1 MKTPTIV
8 SILFSI
14 IISPA
19 IFAQSGYELIEQR
32 QRDADYY
39 YIEFKNYFDKQD
51 YYTALKK
58 IEDAIDAA
66 TLHYNIAQY
75 YYDKGEIYRKLFE
88 LNQRDSDI
96 EEAYEAYKESARL
109 DNQPQTA
116 FRMNFC
122 LFELKKNDGIKLNRT
137 NADDLE
143 KILTAMWESILD
155 FEEIADWQPNMDEA
169 LDEELHLFLEKC
181 IDAGIL
187 SQTPN
192 SFLSKI
198 INTCRRGKNMSNPV
212 VVRQWNEIENKLRV
226 DIYNLPCSGNLY
238 LAHQKALE
246 AIKEQNDRLYDHALG
261 YYRLAADTAQ
271 TKEARALI
279 YNEMAHFVNSAPFYQ
294 LYDAVKYA
302 GLAHE
307 ILPANRQYAEE
318 YGDFLWLLA
327 NHIIKIEIA
336 GKETFAKNWERPK
349 IQRALEYL
357 EQASRFEWHNRIQ
370 SMVLCSVYYEW
381 LQNPWEDQ
389 QTELKRAQHYIV
401 RAFED
406 SPDKQDEIIL
416 NQLVRVN
423 RKLGVAGIRKLR
435 EMDEQYQMN
444 ISGWM
449 LTDASAT
456 APGKIQILVNQLCEL
471 QAGLFEIDLTNYRRF
486 VDIRNKAEALSD
498 AEKLSSEFKLL
509 DHELLDTRKK
519 LDGLFAEKVDV
530 LYRIGYSE
538 PQETEIQTLSRQIFT
553 DNLLDISR
561 TTRQKINQ
569 ISVPDRMMR

>member
-1 MKTPTIV
+1 MKNFI
-8 SILFSI
+8 ILSVI
-14 IISPA
+14 LLICISLNV
-19 IFAQSGYELIEQR
+19 FAQSGYELIEQR

-75 YYDKGEIYRKLFE
+75 YYDKGEIYRKLFQ

-109 DNQPQTA
+109 DNHPQTA
-116 FRMNFC
+116 FRMYLC
-122 LFELKKNDGIKLNRT
+122 LFELQKNDGIKLNRT
-137 NADDLE
+137 DPENLE
-143 KILTAMWESILD
+143 KILFSMWEAILD

-192 SFLSKI
+192 SYLSKI

-212 VVRQWNEIENKLRV
+212 VVRQWNEIENKLRI

-246 AIKEQNDRLYDHALG
+246 AIKEQNDRLYDHALT
-261 YYRLAADTAQ
+261 YYRAAADTAQ
-271 TKEARALI
+271 TTEARAFI
-279 YNEMAHFVNSAPFYQ
+279 YNEMAHFVNSAPFFQ

-302 GLAHE
+302 GSAHE

-327 NHIIKIEIA
+327 NHIIKVEIA

-357 EQASRFEWHNRIQ
+357 EKASRFEWHNRIQ
-370 SMVLCSVYYEW
+370 ALVLCSVYYEW
-381 LQNPWEDQ
+381 LQNPWEEKQ
-389 QTELKRAQHYIV
+389 AELKQSQQYIV

-406 SPDKQDEIIL
+406 SPDKNDEIIL

-423 RKLGVAGIRKLR
+423 KKLGVVGIRKLR
-435 EMDEQYQMN
+435 ELDEKYRMN
-444 ISGWM
+444 ISEWV
-449 LTDASAT
+449 LTEASA
-456 APGKIQILVNQLCEL
+456 ASDSKILILMNQIREL
-471 QAGLFEIDLTNYRRF
+471 QASLYEIDLSNYRRF
-486 VDIRNKAEALSD
+486 VEIRNKAEELTD
-498 AEKLSSEFKLL
+498 REKVSSEFKKLTA
-509 DHELLDTRKK
+509 ELAGTRQK
-519 LDGLFAEKVDV
+519 LDELFAQKVDV
-530 LYRIGYSE
+530 LYRIGYSK
-538 PQETEIQTLSRQIFT
+538 PQETEIQTLSRQIFA
-553 DNLLDISR
+553 DNLLDISH
-561 TTRQKINQ
+561 TTRQKVNQ
-569 ISVPDRMMR
+569 ISVPDRMLH